1 MAGGNVSPRQ
11 KMINMM
17 YLVLTALLA
26 LQVSSEV
33 LAAFFRIN
41 NSLKTSNKNTEDKIA
56 AIYSKFEKEYQ
67 KNPAKMGPNFNK
79 AKEIATIVDGTIAQ
93 IEKLKEQLIDMGG
106 DNNKKMDKGDFK
118 DGDPEKG
125 WVGESNIDVAAQLFL
140 GPNEAKPLK
149 AGTDFEAMITKS
161 REDLLRIVGAGKEGL
176 VKIEAPKPTPKRGDQ
191 PEKSWL
197 STNFEHMPMAG
208 VITILTKYQSDLR
221 NSQSEIVADLLASAD
236 DLDIKVNKLEAKVI
250 AKSTYI
256 LQGGKY
262 EADIIVAAFDSTA
275 QPKAFIGGNLLDNE
289 GGVAKYSASAS
300 AAGVKKYEG
309 YVEFP
314 DPKVAGG
321 IAKLPFKA
329 EYEVG
334 APTAAVSA
342 DNMNVF
348 YIGVDNPVTISAS
361 GVSANSLKA
370 NIVGDGT
377 ITQSSPGKFTVRVSG
392 PATKDKKV
400 QVKVIGMI
408 EGKPREMGTAEFRV
422 KAIPLPT
429 AKVGAVEPTAPV
441 SKVALT
447 SQSSITA
454 TPLGFDFAVKYNVT
468 EYQFYAFIPGKGKFV
483 EDVKGSNLS
492 GNVKSTISILPPGSS
507 VVFRNIKAS
516 GPDGVKS
523 LLPLTY
529 EIK

>member
-41 NSLKTSNKNTEDKIA
+41 NSLSSSNVNTVSKIDA
-56 AIYSKFEKEYQ
+56 LYDKFESEYK
-67 KNPAKMGPNFNK
+67 KNPSKVEGFYKK
-79 AKEIATIVDGTIAQ
+79 AKDAKAAVEEA
-93 IEKLKEQLIDMGG
+93 LKVISEYRGKLIDLAGNANGKYDAG
-106 DNNKKMDKGDFK
+106 DHKDEDMNKSWM
-118 DGDPEKG
+118 
-125 WVGESNIDVAAQLFL
+125 GESNIDVGPVLFI
-140 GPNEAKPLK
+140 GPNGHTKDGDRLENTLREARKKLI
-149 AGTDFEAMITKS
+149 A
-161 REDLLRIVGAGKEGL
+161 LVGEQNKGL
-176 VKIEAPKPTPKRGDQ
+176 VKIEEPVGLPASKDQ
-191 PEKSWL
+191 PKKSWL
-197 STNFEHMPMAG
+197 EANFHSMPLAG
-208 VITILTKYQSDLR
+208 IVTLMTKFESDLR
-221 NSQSEIVADLLASAD
+221 NSQSEIVAFLLGDIDA
-236 DLDIKVNKLEAKVI
+236 LDIKVNKLEAKVI

-262 EADIIVAAFDSTA
+262 EAEVIVAAFDSTA
-275 QPKAFIGGNLLDNE
+275 QPKAYVGGSLLKNE
-289 GGVAKYSASAS
+289 GGKSMYSSGAT

-314 DPKVAGG
+314 DPKSPTG

-334 APTAAVSA
+334 APTAAVSP

-361 GVSANSLKA
+361 GVSANSLKPQLA
-370 NIVGDGT
+370 GDGT
-377 ITQSSPGKFTVRVSG
+377 ITSIGPGKFMVRVSG
-392 PATKDKKV
+392 PAVKDKKV
-400 QVKVIGMI
+400 IVKVIGQVD
-408 EGKPREMGTAEFRV
+408 GKPREMGAAEFRV

-441 SKVALT
+441 TKVALT
-447 SQSSITA
+447 SQSGLTA

-468 EYQFYAFIPGKGKFV
+468 EYQFYAFIPGKGKAV
-483 EDVKGSNLS
+483 VDVKGAALS
-492 GNVKSTISILPPGSS
+492 GEVKNTISILPTGSS
-507 VVFRNIKAS
+507 VVFRNIKAT